1 MPEDE
6 VKNGKDLIHALHIL
20 DARIQLR
27 VDKKDAGE
35 HISMSLDVELAVLVG
50 HFDVSGFELHL
61 ETLGITVG
69 LWHVSDVK
77 RLGKEAEVA
86 SGAPDIFLDLFHQVF
101 VFEEAV
107 PLLSEL
113 WVDGLYF

>member
-6 VKNGKDLIHALHIL
+6 VKNGKDLIHSLYIL
-20 DARIQLR
+20 NARIKLS
-27 VDKKDAGE
+27 VDEEDAGE
-35 HISMSLDVELAVLVG
+35 HISMSLDVQLAVLVG

-69 LWHVSDVK
+69 LWHVSDVE
-77 RLGKEAEVA
+77 RLGEEAEVA
-86 SGAPDIFLDLFHQVF
+86 SRAPYIFLDLFHQVF